1 MILAYNL
8 SKRCKLSKKLLRLS
22 PLLSFFNSSCHARPS
37 ARSSLSFR
45 LSRQGF
51 HMLCQSL
58 EIWELVT
65 QENQPKEPENHGEPE
80 EPRRTR
86 GTRRRVSVTK
96 SIRRDVTSAVAIT
109 REISQICCHGRT
121 QQGNDTVNNTA
132 SFSIMHLN
140 AGSLFGNLDKVN
152 LLLSNVHKPSSVIAL
167 LEICH
172 FLVLSSLAKP
182 LTVYPEIKYLISSE
196 QKV

>member
-1 MILAYNL
+1 MLYNNYQGQTLQIGGLNMILAYNL

-22 PLLSFFNSSCHARPS
+22 PLPSFFNSSCHARPS

-65 QENQPKEPENHGEPE
+65 QENQPEEPQNHGEPRRTTRTTGNQKNHGEAEEPREPEEPEEPQNHGEPEEPRRTTRTRRTRRTTENHGEPE

-86 GTRRRVSVTK
+86 RTTENQRN
-96 SIRRDVTSAVAIT
+96 
-109 REISQICCHGRT
+109 HGEPEEP
-121 QQGNDTVNNTA
+121 G
-132 SFSIMHLN
+132 
-140 AGSLFGNLDKVN
+140 
-152 LLLSNVHKPSSVIAL
+152 
-167 LEICH
+167 EE
-172 FLVLSSLAKP
+172 FL
-182 LTVYPEIKYLISSE
+182 
-196 QKV
+196 